1 MHLCLP
7 AVLESEWVQIEKSG
21 QIRICPPTP
30 FLTGALQRVDKSEN
44 ENVHTSYHFTC
55 ENVKVDK
62 SGRIFR
68 IFYIYTLFLL
78 QYINSLTISS
88 FFTLFFTLVHF
99 SLFFFYFYF
108 YCPYV
113 LNITKEQVEVYKY
126 KDIIK
131 IRFCP
136 HLYLCRQMG

>member
-1 MHLCLP
+1 MHLYLP

-21 QIRICPPTP
+21 QIQICPPIP

-44 ENVHTSYHFTC
+44 GFVHSSYRFTC

-62 SGRIFR
+62 SGHVFR
-68 IFYIYTLFLL
+68 IFYIFLLLLL

-88 FFTLFFTLVHF
+88 FFTLFSILVHF

-108 YCPYV
+108 YCPSV
-113 LNITKEQVEVYKY
+113 LNLTKEQVEVYKY